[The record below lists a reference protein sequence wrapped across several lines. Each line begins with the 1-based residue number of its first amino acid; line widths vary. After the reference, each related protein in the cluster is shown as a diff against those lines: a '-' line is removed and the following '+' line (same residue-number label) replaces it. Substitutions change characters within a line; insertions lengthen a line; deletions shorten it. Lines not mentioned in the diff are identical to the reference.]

1 MRTAFGKREDG
12 YDQRLA
18 KARLLSELRPY
29 LVTLLHDG

>member
-1 MRTAFGKREDG
+1 MLIVFGKTEDG

-18 KARLLSELRPY
+18 KARLLVDLMPS